1 MLSWHE
7 FNSLF
12 KNVFNMSGMKK
23 TLPVWYLLKYLSM
36 SYTIYPLPFPMFNSL
51 NKTKQQ
57 N

>member
-1 MLSWHE
+1 M
-7 FNSLF
+7 N
-12 KNVFNMSGMKK
+12 K

-36 SYTIYPLPFPMFNSL
+36 SPTIYPLPFPMFNSF